1 MKLAIFSPS
10 NNALTETFIQAH
22 REIPGMEILF
32 YYNGVEHA
40 KLEGKGFLLDLSIA
54 TRIKKKLVNK
64 LAKYKLTA
72 TQEALAESFL
82 AEGVQCVLAEYGQA
96 GVHILPIVKAAGIPL
111 VVHFHGYDAVRHDVI
126 EKLGSAY
133 REMFSYA
140 SAVIAVSKVMYQKL
154 LDLGCPVEKLIL
166 NTYGPHPDF
175 AKVEAEHIHQH
186 LVGLGR
192 FADKKAPY
200 YTILAFKEV
209 IDEFPGARLTLAGDG
224 PLLDV
229 CKNLVRYYGIEQFVR
244 FPGPIQREDYI
255 DMLKTC
261 RAYVQHSLTPG
272 SGDMEGTPLSILE
285 AQSAGVPVISTNH
298 AGIPDVVVHEETGL
312 LCDEHD
318 VKTMSEYMRRLLESR
333 KLASEMG
340 KKGKIRI
347 NENYSLKKHLN
358 KLAEVIQE
366 TNIQAS

>member
-22 REIPGMEILF
+22 RNIPGMEILF
-32 YYNGVEHA
+32 YYNGVERA
-40 KLEGKGFLLDLSIA
+40 KLEGQGALLDLSIA
-54 TRIKKKLVNK
+54 SRIKKKLVNK
-64 LAKYKLTA
+64 LAKYNLTP

-82 AEGVQCVLAEYGQA
+82 QEGVQCVLAEYGPS

-111 VVHFHGYDAVRHDVI
+111 VVHFHGYDAVRKDVI
-126 EKLGSAY
+126 EDLGDQY
-133 REMFSYA
+133 RDMFAYA
-140 SAVIAVSKVMYQKL
+140 SAVIAVSKVMYKKL
-154 LDLGCPVEKLIL
+154 LHLGCPEEILVL

-175 AKVEAEHIHQH
+175 ADVEAEHTHQH

-200 YTILAFKEV
+200 YTILAFKDV
-209 IDEFPGARLTLAGDG
+209 LDEFPGAKLTLAGEG

-229 CKNLVRYYGIEQFVR
+229 CKNLVRYYEIDQFVR

-255 DMLKTC
+255 EMLKTC
-261 RAYVQHSLTPG
+261 RAYVQHSLTPEN
-272 SGDMEGTPLSILE
+272 GDMEGTPLSILE
-285 AQSAGVPVISTNH
+285 AQAAGVPVISTNH

-318 VKTMSEYMRRLLESR
+318 VKTMSEHMLRLLGSR
-333 KLASEMG
+333 KLATEMG
-340 KKGKIRI
+340 KKAKIRI
-347 NENYSLKKHLN
+347 RENFSLKRHLD
-358 KLAEVIQE
+358 KLEEVIMRV
-366 TNIQAS
+366 NG